1 MEELRMELR
10 LLDATEPLLVLL
22 SASPLKRESVR
33 LRASEASDLLL
44 ESEVKSVV
52 ISAVAFSQ
60 GASSSTTGIRPLP
73 ATDLRTAVAED
84 FLRMLFS
91 SADVRCR
98 RAVIIISWVYG
109 NNICAA
115 AISLR

>member
-10 LLDATEPLLVLL
+10 LLDPTEPLLVLL
-22 SASPLKRESVR
+22 SASPLKSESVR
-33 LRASEASDLLL
+33 LSDLLL

-91 SADVRCR
+91 SADVGCLCDNYFLG
-98 RAVIIISWVYG
+98 VW
-109 NNICAA
+109 
-115 AISLR
+115 

>member
-44 ESEVKSVV
+44 ESEAKSV

-73 ATDLRTAVAED
+73 ATDLRTAAVAED

-91 SADVRCR
+91 SVDVG
-98 RAVIIISWVYG
+98 V
-109 NNICAA
+109 
-115 AISLR
+115 L